1 MPIQTNIFAII
12 LMLHLDFNNILPLQ
26 AITISN
32 SIDNVLLNVL
42 RLDKLHTIVSGNKWF
57 KLQYYLQDAVKNNIN
72 TIATFGGAYS
82 NHIAATAFA
91 CKEYNLKCVGI
102 IRGDESQTSHTLKF
116 AKECGM
122 QLIFI
127 SRENFRNKDAVKEK
141 YKTNNWYWINEGGY
155 GIMGSQGAASI
166 MQYIP
171 QNTTHIIAA
180 IGTGTT
186 FAGLIKAAL
195 PHQKIIGINILKGNA
210 SINNE
215 INNLLTE
222 EEQQKKFEIIN
233 QYHFGGYAKHPKE
246 LIEFMKQLWIE
257 NNLPTDIVYT
267 SKMMFAT
274 LDLISKKYFPAE
286 SKIVAIH
293 SGGLQGN
300 FSLPFNTLPF

>member
-12 LMLHLDFNNILPLQ
+12 LMLRLNFIDIQTLHPISILN
-26 AITISN
+26 TKD
-32 SIDNVLLNVL
+32 SILLNVL

-91 CKEYNLKCVGI
+91 CKEYNLKSVGI
-102 IRGDESQTSHTLKF
+102 IRGDESQTSHTIKF
-116 AKECGM
+116 AQECGM
-122 QLIFI
+122 ELLFV

-141 YKTNNWYWINEGGY
+141 YKPNNWYWINEGGY
-155 GIMGSQGAASI
+155 GIMGSQGAANI

-195 PHQKIIGINILKGNA
+195 PHQKIIGINI
-210 SINNE
+210 
-215 INNLLTE
+215 
-222 EEQQKKFEIIN
+222 
-233 QYHFGGYAKHPKE
+233 
-246 LIEFMKQLWIE
+246 
-257 NNLPTDIVYT
+257 
-267 SKMMFAT
+267 
-274 LDLISKKYFPAE
+274 
-286 SKIVAIH
+286 
-293 SGGLQGN
+293 
-300 FSLPFNTLPF
+300 